1 MKSDGQEW
9 ARPNTLSRVL
19 RKLLGGVIL
28 AVAAFLFAVFT
39 GSMNAPQSMGGPMSM
54 LSPSSEEWFYVVLAA
69 DAVLLFIAWVGIKLL
84 AISRQA
90 VGTLN
95 LLVGIIILILG
106 VKNHIDAPALDGVND
121 TNMMPVPP
129 FLHYVVY
136 GFVGAC
142 LFGGAWLIT
151 RPIQKRLM

>member
-1 MKSDGQEW
+1 
-9 ARPNTLSRVL
+9 
-19 RKLLGGVIL
+19 
-28 AVAAFLFAVFT
+28 
-39 GSMNAPQSMGGPMSM
+39 MNM

-84 AISRQA
+84 GFSRRT

-95 LLVGIIILILG
+95 LLVGITILILG
-106 VKNHIDAPALDGVND
+106 VKNHFDAPALDGVND

-129 FLHYVVY
+129 LLHYVVY

-142 LFGGAWLIT
+142 LFGGACLIT
-151 RPIQKRLM
+151 RPIQKKT